1 MDVLC
6 LFECMALVLLRD
18 KTLFKEK
25 NFVIVLGSS
34 MQQLVELKRI
44 NKSFT
49 NSHALATWPL
59 SLSYNAFK

>member
-18 KTLFKEK
+18 KTLFREK
-25 NFVIVLGSS
+25 NVVIVLGSS

-49 NSHALATWPL
+49 NSHALATWPQ